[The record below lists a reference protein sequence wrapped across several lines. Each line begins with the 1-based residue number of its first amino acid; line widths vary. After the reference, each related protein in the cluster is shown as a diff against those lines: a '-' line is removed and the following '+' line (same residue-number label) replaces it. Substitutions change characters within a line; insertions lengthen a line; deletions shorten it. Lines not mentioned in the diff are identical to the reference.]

1 MLVWLGLVLNGY
13 FLVTHNLP
21 IPCIN
26 VPAVAHCSVFPVPG
40 RQSLLRA
47 VVRHSY
53 VAVRHSMVVLRRPAI
68 FARQSSPSGAT
79 PCGVGGQRRLPRHGG
94 QTKKS
99 HVTEELRC
107 SVH

>member
-1 MLVWLGLVLNGY
+1 MRAWLGLVLNGY

-26 VPAVAHCSVFPVPG
+26 GPAVAYCNVFPAPG

-47 VVRHSY
+47 VVRHSM
-53 VAVRHSMVVLRRPAI
+53 VVFRHSMVVARHAAI
-68 FARQSSPSGAT
+68 FAWQNPPSGAT

-94 QTKKS
+94 QRTYF
-99 HVTEELRC
+99 HATEELRY